1 MVTGALSA
9 GYALHIVP
17 KLGMLE
23 LYLHSVI
30 HLNGIV
36 LK

>member
-1 MVTGALSA
+1 VPLSA
-9 GYALHIVP
+9 DNALHIVP
-17 KLGMLE
+17 KLRMVE

-30 HLNGIV
+30 HLV